1 MEKGAQIKGG
11 GYGDPVTKI
20 DFHEQYISRLEL
32 LKWARLQIVI
42 LVKEW

>member
-11 GYGDPVTKI
+11 YDDPVTKI
-20 DFHEQYISRLEL
+20 DSHEQYISRLEL